1 MAVEPERVSARPR
14 QASSTSSAFDRRTW
28 RSRMRPCRGLSVHRV
43 NYDVPMMSANIRYLD
58 GDSTG
63 GPVDI
68 RLEK

>member
-1 MAVEPERVSARPR
+1 
-14 QASSTSSAFDRRTW
+14 
-28 RSRMRPCRGLSVHRV
+28 MRPCRGLSVHRV